1 MTIYE
6 VIFLTL
12 LAALVSSF
20 AQLMFKRSVRKV
32 DSLAHLVGL
41 LGNRGVL
48 LGLAA
53 YGVGFLLYIT
63 ALSGGQLSLVFP
75 IFASSFIFVTLIS
88 ATVLKERITLMRA
101 AGVLLVFIGITIV
114 AIS

>member
-20 AQLMFKRSVRKV
+20 AQLMFKRSVKRI
-32 DSLAHLVGL
+32 DTLAHLFGL
-41 LGNRGVL
+41 LRNRGVL
-48 LGLAA
+48 LGLLG
-53 YGVGFLLYIT
+53 YGVGFLLYLV
-63 ALSGGQLSLVFP
+63 ALSGGELSLVYP
-75 IFASSFIFVTLIS
+75 IFASSFIFVTLLS
-88 ATVLKERITLMRA
+88 ATLLRERITLIRA
-101 AGVLLVFIGITIV
+101 VGVLLVFAGIAIV